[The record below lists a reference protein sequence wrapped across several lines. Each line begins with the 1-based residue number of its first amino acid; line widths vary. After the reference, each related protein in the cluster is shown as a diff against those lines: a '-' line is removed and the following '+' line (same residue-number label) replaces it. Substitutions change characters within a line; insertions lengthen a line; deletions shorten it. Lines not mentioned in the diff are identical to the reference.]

1 MPSQPPV
8 SGPIEQMASALALM
22 NQALGLLDDARA
34 PAHVGAH
41 LDLAIVRL
49 SEAIG
54 EASGEPAAIASRAK
68 GHGAGPSSATP

>member
-49 SEAIG
+49 AEAIAETG
-54 EASGEPAAIASRAK
+54 SEPPRKAT
-68 GHGAGPSSATP
+68 GAGV